1 AWQISNLADSTVV
14 PALLYF
20 PAAATYSFFDRR
32 TNAITRAFGSPNT
45 PRTLD
50 DGRNPSKAY
59 VSHSRRV
66 RLVDFAMNLPCR
78 FSEDSQTF
86 VAVLTGSRSCFVT
99 KIDPLD
105 YAMSQYLID
114 SRYARVSRR

>member
-1 AWQISNLADSTVV
+1 
-14 PALLYF
+14 LLYF

-66 RLVDFAMNLPCR
+66 RLIDFAMNLPCR
-78 FSEDSQTF
+78 FSEDSQTIRS
-86 VAVLTGSRSCFVT
+86 GSHGKSELFVT
-99 KIDPLD
+99 KVDPLD
-105 YAMSQYLID
+105 YAMSHYIK
-114 SRYARVSRR
+114 SYYF